1 MVRGLVSG
9 DRTNRQEAG
18 LLRIVTSLS
27 SLVSYVTFAFVLTFA
42 SFADVA
48 KGGDGAKSA
57 LREIFFVSSG
67 VTQASQLAMP
77 VQG

>member
-1 MVRGLVSG
+1 MSHR
-9 DRTNRQEAG
+9 A
-18 LLRIVTSLS
+18 LRSRPDSRSLGRHN
-27 SLVSYVTFAFVLTFA
+27 AA
-42 SFADVA
+42 KGIDVA

-77 VQG
+77 VRG